1 MSTRESAGGGAA
13 TLDAP
18 PPRGSFILVGEIGA
32 ESGRVF
38 LRCCAVRA
46 LSPLLAPPPLSVP
59 TTSLVAA
66 AAAWAVPANE
76 TPFEAGKGGVESGA
90 AAAA

>member
-1 MSTRESAGGGAA
+1 M
-13 TLDAP
+13 
-18 PPRGSFILVGEIGA
+18 
-32 ESGRVF
+32 
-38 LRCCAVRA
+38 RCCAVRA